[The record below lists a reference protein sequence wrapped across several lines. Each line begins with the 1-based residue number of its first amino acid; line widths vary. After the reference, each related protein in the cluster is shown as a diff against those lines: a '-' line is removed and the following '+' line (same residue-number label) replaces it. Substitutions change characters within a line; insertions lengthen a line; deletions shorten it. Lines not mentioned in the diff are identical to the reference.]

1 MTRLVL
7 HAGAEFADADSVQR
21 DMVALRAELRE
32 AGVVLPPED
41 DAARWRETAKSLLR
55 GESGALRLLADARE
69 QGAEVV
75 LVSSDTVGDALASPD
90 QAARLAAVAAA
101 EGLDVRVVVVV
112 REQVGY
118 INSLYCHRVLN
129 LETARSFAEF
139 AETSVPAHRFD
150 YVASFGAMADTPGL
164 ELVAVPYPDLRAKG
178 AGRAVA
184 EAGGIDIAMSA
195 GPGAEMAAD
204 PGPVLIGATRL
215 LHKRLRRLNVFHE
228 LGKARLRPLVE
239 QLSEHAVETGWDST
253 TFWGW
258 DASLRRTIEEE
269 YGPSNDVF
277 AEFVWSGAWHE
288 AWSSGRPRRV
298 DLADLE
304 PDVLRDVFT
313 TVEALLDT
321 VVHQPAAKRARR
333 QGGRG
338 R

>member
-7 HAGAEFADADSVQR
+7 HAGAEFADAGSVQR
-21 DMVALRAELRE
+21 DLVALRGELRE
-32 AGVVLPPED
+32 MGVVLPAAD
-41 DAARWRETAKSLLR
+41 DAADWRDAAKGLLR
-55 GESGALRLLADARE
+55 GEPGATSLLAQAKD

-90 QAARLAAVAAA
+90 QAARLTALATA
-101 EGLDVRVVVVV
+101 EGLEVRVVVVV

-129 LETARSFAEF
+129 LDTARSFAEF

-164 ELVAVPYPDLRAKG
+164 ELVAVPYADLREKG

-184 EAGGIDIAMSA
+184 EAA
-195 GPGAEMAAD
+195 GLSLTSPWTGTAAAPD

-228 LGKARLRPLVE
+228 LGKARLRPLVD
-239 QLSEHAVETGWDST
+239 QLAGRAVESGWDST
-253 TFWGW
+253 SFWGW
-258 DASLRRTIEEE
+258 DVGLRRRIEEE
-269 YGPSNDVF
+269 YAPSNDVF
-277 AEFVWSGAWHE
+277 AEFVWGGPWQE
-288 AWSSGRPRRV
+288 PWSSGRPRRV
-298 DLADLE
+298 DLAELE
-304 PDVLRDVFT
+304 PTVLRDVLT
-313 TVEALLDT
+313 TVETLLGT
-321 VVHQPAAKRARR
+321 VVPEPAARRSRR

-338 R
+338 H